1 MGITESLE
9 GIAFLEDTM
18 TLTQTVNKVTQ
29 VVLEE
34 EKTWLVCVQC
44 DELINISHKYI
55 PSRDLTLYTT

>member
-44 DELINISHKYI
+44 DELINI
-55 PSRDLTLYTT
+55 